1 MNKSIAQSDGDEYQ
15 GIMPIRLAPNIL
27 KELYVLRPAYSLMAI
42 IANWIGINLSIWL
55 SELYWNFPLYI
66 LVVFWIGTRQHALAI
81 LMHDAAHY
89 RVTTNKKLNDIIGEC
104 FLAWPLTITLFG
116 YRKTHA
122 AHHRHLNTENDP
134 DWTQDIQ
141 RAEFSFPKTLPQI
154 TWITIKYCLGFY
166 AIKEMTNVSGYNERV
181 PLQINLPRFL
191 LYIAAV
197 AASIYFNFWLELIL
211 YWIVPVM
218 TSLLLLLYV
227 RAVADHH
234 AGLANDH
241 LYNKTRTTIATW
253 WESLLIAPH
262 NVNFHIEHHM
272 YPGVPFYNLPKLHAI
287 LSDIPAYRDNAHITH
302 GLLKGLLSECQG
314 HPRSALAGTHSAK

>member
-1 MNKSIAQSDGDEYQ
+1 MDKSIAESNGDEYQ
-15 GIMPIRLAPNIL
+15 GIVPIRLAPKVL
-27 KELYVLRPAYSLMAI
+27 KELYVLQPAYSFMAI

-81 LMHDAAHY
+81 LMHEAAHY
-89 RVTTNKKLNDIIGEC
+89 RIATNKKLNDVIGEC
-104 FLAWPLTITLFG
+104 LLAWPLTITLFG

-134 DWTQDIQ
+134 DWTQDSQ
-141 RAEFSFPKTLPQI
+141 RSEFKFPKTLREIMQI
-154 TWITIKYCLGFY
+154 ALKYCIGFY
-166 AIKEMTNVSGYNERV
+166 AVKEMTNVSGYNERV
-181 PLQINLPRFL
+181 PLHITLPRFFV
-191 LYIAAV
+191 YFMVV
-197 AASIYFNFWLELIL
+197 ASSIYFHFWWGLIL
-211 YWIVPVM
+211 YWIVPLM

-241 LYNKTRTTIATW
+241 IFNKTRTTVVTW

-272 YPGVPFYNLPKLHAI
+272 FPGVPFYKLPKLHA
-287 LSDIPAYRDNAHITH
+287 LLLDMPAYRENAHITV
-302 GLLKGLLSECQG
+302 GFFKGLLNECQG
-314 HPRSALAGTHSAK
+314 KPRLKLAGTSSAI